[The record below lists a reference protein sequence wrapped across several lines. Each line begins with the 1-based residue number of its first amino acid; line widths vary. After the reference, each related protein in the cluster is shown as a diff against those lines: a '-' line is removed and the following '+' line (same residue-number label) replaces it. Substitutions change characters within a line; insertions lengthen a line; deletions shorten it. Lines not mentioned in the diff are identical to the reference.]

1 MLFLKPFKIRK
12 HTSLRDTNKKKLI
25 EQVIRDFAISSEDAD
40 IIFRDKVATEI
51 KIHTNDR
58 RDVMCYLFDEVP
70 YVFVYEEQ
78 LYPTV
83 FLLSSVSSSN
93 IPVRYVGDTLIERIY
108 NGSGALPWSAIAPD
122 SLVSNSKTPQVFS
135 LGAYSDLNSD
145 IQVSKPLVVCVSDS
159 NSKDCSVLHFAK
171 DKLFELCPPHLLQ
184 SFKIGEKSKSS
195 STNPDQFQENS
206 EQNEEGEVDD
216 NKEELSCDDLLMYC
230 FLYALCRLSESDLP
244 LLVNVFYAKHM
255 KSECPKG
262 ANLDIRKTSFKKVN
276 VFLEKMN
283 DEGFITI
290 ETIPKDI
297 VRISS
302 FNKRHPKL
310 MELFAHFTDFDKL
323 LIDAEDQNNP
333 TAKIQQPVSVKV
345 GNFYFGP
352 PTFEEQ
358 RIITSKIAPLLTSAG
373 YRVGQGIAQSELC
386 RIARS
391 YVDTNNLSCSE
402 DRNLIT
408 VDKMLMR
415 VSDAHLFREALGST
429 LSDPKFQITFS
440 DLIKSLTKGLKVAYK
455 ATYPPE
461 SGLSPLCL
469 TSNTLPKI
477 KLYEATQNGKH
488 VTRIGGLTNFG
499 IDMKA
504 FSRHIQTKLACSAN
518 LIEDPRSGNEM
529 VVQAQGN
536 HCIALSKLLTGK

>member
-25 EQVIRDFAISSEDAD
+25 EQVIRDLAISAEDAD
-40 IIFRDKVATEI
+40 RIFKDKVATEI

-58 RDVMCYLFDEVP
+58 RDVMCYLFEEVP
-70 YVFVYEEQ
+70 YVFIYEEQ

-83 FLLSSVSSSN
+83 FLLSSVSSTN
-93 IPVRYVGDTLIERIY
+93 VPVKYVDDALIERIY
-108 NGSGALPWSAIAPD
+108 SGSGVVPRSVIAPVLL
-122 SLVSNSKTPQVFS
+122 SSSSKPSQVFS
-135 LGAYSDLNSD
+135 LGAYSGLDSD
-145 IQVSKPLVVCVSDS
+145 IQVFKPLVVCVSDS
-159 NSKDCSVLHFAK
+159 NSKDCSVLHFAN
-171 DKLFELCPPHLLQ
+171 DKLFDLCPPHLLQ
-184 SFKIGEKSKSS
+184 SFKLGEKYRPS
-195 STNPDQFQENS
+195 STNPEQFPENT
-206 EQNEEGEVDD
+206 EQNENGEVGANEGE
-216 NKEELSCDDLLMYC
+216 LSGDDLLMYC
-230 FLYALCRLSESDLP
+230 FLHALCRLSESDLP

-276 VFLEKMN
+276 VFLEKMQ

-290 ETIPKDI
+290 ETVPKDI
-297 VRISS
+297 IRILS
-302 FNKRHPKL
+302 FNKKHPKI
-310 MELFAHFTDFDKL
+310 MELFAHFSNFDKL
-323 LIDAEDQNNP
+323 LIGDEGQNTSTPIN
-333 TAKIQQPVSVKV
+333 QQPASVKV

-358 RIITSKIAPLLTSAG
+358 RIITSKIAPLLASAG

-391 YVDTNNLSCSE
+391 YIEANHLSCSE
-402 DRNLIT
+402 DRNLIN
-408 VDKMLMR
+408 VDKMLMC
-415 VSDAHLFREALGST
+415 VSDANLFKEALGST
-429 LSDPKFQITFS
+429 LSDPKFQITFT

-455 ATYPPE
+455 VTYPPE
-461 SGLSPLCL
+461 SGLSPLCI
-469 TSNTLPKI
+469 TGNTLPKI
-477 KLYEATQNGKH
+477 KVYEALQNGKH
-488 VTRIGGLTNFG
+488 VTRIGGLSNFG

-504 FSRHIQTKLACSAN
+504 FSRYIQTKLACSAN
-518 LIEDPRSGNEM
+518 LTEDPRSGNAM